1 MPSEPVV
8 PAALGRIEGQPRV
21 RDFLAAAVREGRLS
35 HAYLFLGAPGSGQ
48 SEAALALAECV
59 VCPTGG
65 CDACDECIRVAHR
78 THPDVHWISPEG
90 ASGYVVEQVRSL
102 IADVSL
108 APVRAKAKVYILDRV
123 ETLRESSANALL
135 KTIEEPPDGVIFVLM
150 ARTADAV
157 LPTIVSR
164 CQLVPFRVSNPGET
178 ARRVALSCGVDPND
192 TAARIAL
199 AVAGTPERASDFLGS
214 PARREARRLM
224 VRSIDALA
232 RDDAWD
238 VLCAAR
244 DLVAAAKAPL
254 DDVRASQDEQ
264 AAQGADYLSSKA
276 MKLVEQRNKRALS
289 AQERSGMME
298 LLAAASSL
306 LRDCLVRL
314 EGVDQPIVNADSAD
328 VVERIAARA
337 SCAGVLAAL
346 EAVDRAADGLA
357 HNVSPQLALEVMLCS
372 CKEALCPPSFR

>member
-78 THPDVHWISPEG
+78 THPDVHWIFPEG

-178 ARRVALSCGVDPND
+178 A
-192 TAARIAL
+192 
-199 AVAGTPERASDFLGS
+199 
-214 PARREARRLM
+214 
-224 VRSIDALA
+224 
-232 RDDAWD
+232 
-238 VLCAAR
+238 
-244 DLVAAAKAPL
+244 
-254 DDVRASQDEQ
+254 
-264 AAQGADYLSSKA
+264 
-276 MKLVEQRNKRALS
+276 
-289 AQERSGMME
+289 
-298 LLAAASSL
+298 
-306 LRDCLVRL
+306 
-314 EGVDQPIVNADSAD
+314 
-328 VVERIAARA
+328 
-337 SCAGVLAAL
+337 
-346 EAVDRAADGLA
+346 
-357 HNVSPQLALEVMLCS
+357 
-372 CKEALCPPSFR
+372 